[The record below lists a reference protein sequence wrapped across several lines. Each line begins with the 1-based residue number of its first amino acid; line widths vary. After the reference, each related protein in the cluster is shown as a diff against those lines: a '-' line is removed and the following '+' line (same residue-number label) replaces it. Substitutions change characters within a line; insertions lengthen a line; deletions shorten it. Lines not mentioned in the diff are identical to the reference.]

1 MGSIGEL
8 YTRYRE
14 PIMYVIMGGLT
25 TVVSWVSYYLLA
37 GLLHL
42 EPNTSNILSWLFA
55 VLFAFVVNKWVV
67 FQSMGRDLRTVSR
80 ELLTFFSS
88 RIFTGIVAWILFPIL
103 MMIGADQIIT
113 QTVGMDAKVITSI
126 VEIVLNWVLSKY
138 LVFRKSNDVSE

>member
-1 MGSIGEL
+1 MGSIEEL
-8 YTRYRE
+8 YAKYRE
-14 PIMYVIMGGLT
+14 PIMYVVMGGLT

-37 GLLHL
+37 GPLVL

-67 FQSMGRDLRTVSR
+67 FQSMGRDLRTIAR
-80 ELLTFFSS
+80 ELLAFFSS
-88 RIFTGIVAWILFPIL
+88 RIFTGIVAWVLFPVLI
-103 MMIGADQIIT
+103 MIGADQIFT

-138 LVFRKSNDVSE
+138 LVFRKGSDRSE